1 MGNAPLGTNCA
12 LRRSQADGLFVA
24 FAGTPAASSAITVG
38 ASPFAYTATTGG
50 TVAISAGTVTA
61 VTLTRASTVIAT
73 GVLAGLIPV
82 RNGDIVT
89 VTYTA
94 APTMVFTPT

>member
-1 MGNAPLGTNCA
+1 MGNAPPGTNCA

-50 TVAISAGTVTA
+50 TVAISAGTVSA

-94 APTMVFTPT
+94 APTMVFIPA